1 MSLTIPDGR
10 LVSLIGPSGCGK
22 STLFSVIAGLLRP
35 TTGDVLADGDSIV
48 GRPGHVAYMLQKSL
62 LLPWRTI
69 IDNIILAAEIRGVSK
84 RESIARA
91 QPLIEHYGL
100 GGFEQ
105 HYPHELSGG
114 MRQRASLLRTMLYD
128 RDVVLLDEPFGA
140 LDAQTRLLMQSWLLQ
155 VWSDLGKTILFVTH
169 DIDEAIYL
177 SDEVYVFTA
186 RPGQDKSAHQN
197 PSLTAARPRHRDER
211 VVHGPE
217 ATASRLAQRR
227 SPHRRTAGVI
237 AMSDPDI
244 TAVDDDEVA
253 ERRTRRC
260 AAIWRWALGVGIIL
274 GWQILT
280 HLKIIDPYYFSSPI
294 AIVNTAFVAATQG
307 TLYVDIGYTS
317 ASTIVG
323 FIIGVTGGALLGL
336 STWWSRVYARV
347 SEPYLVTFNAIP
359 KLALAPILI
368 ILFGIGF
375 ESKVAL
381 AVALT
386 IVPAALA
393 AYGGVKSVDKDLE
406 TLLFSLGATRFQVF
420 AKVVVPWAMPWIVS
434 SLRVNIGLALA
445 GAIVGEFIASRFG
458 IGRMILYAGQV
469 MDINLV
475 WVGVVVLSILA
486 LVMYTAVMT
495 VERYLLK
502 GMLHGSQLSTQ

>member
-1 MSLTIPDGR
+1 
-10 LVSLIGPSGCGK
+10 
-22 STLFSVIAGLLRP
+22 
-35 TTGDVLADGDSIV
+35 
-48 GRPGHVAYMLQKSL
+48 
-62 LLPWRTI
+62 
-69 IDNIILAAEIRGVSK
+69 
-84 RESIARA
+84 
-91 QPLIEHYGL
+91 
-100 GGFEQ
+100 
-105 HYPHELSGG
+105 
-114 MRQRASLLRTMLYD
+114 
-128 RDVVLLDEPFGA
+128 
-140 LDAQTRLLMQSWLLQ
+140 
-155 VWSDLGKTILFVTH
+155 
-169 DIDEAIYL
+169 
-177 SDEVYVFTA
+177 
-186 RPGQDKSAHQN
+186 
-197 PSLTAARPRHRDER
+197 
-211 VVHGPE
+211 
-217 ATASRLAQRR
+217 
-227 SPHRRTAGVI
+227 
-237 AMSDPDI
+237 MSDQDI
-244 TAVDDDEVA
+244 TAVDDDEA

-280 HLKIIDPYYFSSPI
+280 HLKIIDPYYFSSPM

-486 LVMYTAVMT
+486 LVMYTGVMT